1 MRRLEVFKNL
11 EKSFRSIQIYEE
23 TVPIHL
29 AVLNGQE
36 ELVQAAIDA
45 RVDVNLKRYISGET
59 PLHLAVLFNYQNIV
73 RTLIKNQANINDR
86 CNELETPLHKA
97 VNTGN
102 QEIVQLLCKM
112 VQIPAL
118 RI

>member
-1 MRRLEVFKNL
+1 MNYSIKTILPIQNTDILISNAKFSSCRKEVLFFILKMRRLEVFKNL

-45 RVDVNLKRYISGET
+45 RVDVNLKCYISGET
-59 PLHLAVLFNYQNIV
+59 PLHLAVLFNYQNIFRQNNV
-73 RTLIKNQANINDR
+73 
-86 CNELETPLHKA
+86 
-97 VNTGN
+97 
-102 QEIVQLLCKM
+102 
-112 VQIPAL
+112 
-118 RI
+118 